1 MEISIDNYFEK
12 RYMLFKWRSNAS
24 LANKTVMALFMAC
37 ITGIMAQVIIPL
49 PWTPVPVTGQT
60 FAVLVAGI
68 FLGRKWGG
76 FSQLFYVGIGVAGV
90 PWFAGMAG
98 GADALLGASGGYLIG
113 FVLAAFFLG
122 YFADRYVKA
131 RNFIPMLSLMLFAN
145 FALIYIPG
153 LAVLSIWTQAAT
165 GVQPSIWTLLV
176 MGILP
181 FLPGEVVKVGGAA
194 ALAKAVTP
202 KKPFTGGEIDTER
215 AKNLF

>member
-24 LANKTVMALFMAC
+24 LANKAVMALFMAC

-90 PWFAGMAG
+90 PWFAGMTG
-98 GADALLGASGGYLIG
+98 GAGTLLSASGGYLIG

-131 RNFIPMLSLMLFAN
+131 RNFIPMLALMLFAN

-165 GVQPSIWTLLV
+165 GAQPSIWTLLV
-176 MGILP
+176 MGVLP
-181 FLPGEVVKVGGAA
+181 FLPGEVVKIGGAA

-202 KKPFTGGEIDTER
+202 KKPFTGGEIDVER
-215 AKNLF
+215 AENLF